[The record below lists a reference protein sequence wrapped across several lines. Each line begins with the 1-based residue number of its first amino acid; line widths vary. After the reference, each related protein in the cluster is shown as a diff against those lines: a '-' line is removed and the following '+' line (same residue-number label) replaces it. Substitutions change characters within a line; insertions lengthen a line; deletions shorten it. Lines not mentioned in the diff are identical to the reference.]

1 MIKAILLVFEPV
13 MTWENIARAKR
24 PAKWVFLFYLAPLV
38 LLSLAGELWGLH
50 HFGKSGSYLGEP
62 REIVRRMPVSN
73 QLLITYGI
81 TQLVSTFVL
90 VALGA
95 RVMQGIAQTFHTRHT
110 YSQCFV
116 VTAYAY
122 GPLFLLRLLDAFPNM
137 EPWASYGIG
146 IVLTIATLYHG
157 VPSVLDPDPPTAF
170 GLYVCSMLMLAC
182 LAALFRFLTLLVLAG
197 KIHF

>member
-13 MTWENIARAKR
+13 MTWDNIAKAKR
-24 PAKWVFLFYLAPLV
+24 PATWVLLFYLLPLV

-50 HFGKSGSYLGEP
+50 YFGKAGIYLGEP
-62 REIVRRMPVSN
+62 QEFARRVPVHKN
-73 QLLITYGI
+73 VLLMYGLV
-81 TQLVSTFVL
+81 QLVSTFVL
-90 VALGA
+90 VGLGA

-110 YSQCFV
+110 FGQCFV

-137 EPWASYGIG
+137 HPWATYGIG

-157 VPSVLDPDPPTAF
+157 VPRVLEPDPPNAF
-170 GLYVCSMLMLAC
+170 GLYVCSMFMLAC
-182 LAALFRFLTLLVLAG
+182 LAALIRFLTLLILAG
-197 KIHF
+197 KIHL